1 MRAAVFDVDGTL
13 LDSMSVWEDI
23 GERYLADHKI
33 AVRGNLRNALRTMS
47 LEQGAAWLKEEYQL
61 KKSIPQIIEEVLKIV
76 SNFYRFE
83 APLKSGVKETL
94 EWLKERNV
102 KMVIATSGNRKLA
115 EAALEGAAGKEHRA
129 AAPCAADAG
138 LLPVVQGSAGGFQGS
153 ACPAEAGAPGGT
165 VCTAA
170 AGAEGAA
177 GGNGN
182 GFRHNIQSPLLK
194 IFVFSIPL
202 LVPFV
207 LY

>member
-115 EAALEGAAGKEHRA
+115 EAALERNGIRDYFEQIYTCTEVGAGKDEPLIYLKA
-129 AAPCAADAG
+129 AEFMQAEPKDTVVFEDALHAAETAKLAG
-138 LLPVVQGSAGGFQGS
+138 FVVIG
-153 ACPAEAGAPGGT
+153 
-165 VCTAA
+165 V
-170 AGAEGAA
+170 
-177 GGNGN
+177 
-182 GFRHNIQSPLLK
+182 
-194 IFVFSIPL
+194 
-202 LVPFV
+202 
-207 LY
+207 

>member
-115 EAALEGAAGKEHRA
+115 EAAL
-129 AAPCAADAG
+129 
-138 LLPVVQGSAGGFQGS
+138 
-153 ACPAEAGAPGGT
+153 
-165 VCTAA
+165 
-170 AGAEGAA
+170 
-177 GGNGN
+177 
-182 GFRHNIQSPLLK
+182 
-194 IFVFSIPL
+194 
-202 LVPFV
+202 
-207 LY
+207 